1 MKIPDKVYEL
11 LGKYSFK
18 DLKKYYPLIKKH
30 YPSIKKIV
38 EMYIEGL
45 RKNKLEYVIP
55 SIIVILTTMFGGILL
70 ESLAVKIVF
79 GIITLILALI
89 VAKYVA
95 R

>member
-18 DLKKYYPLIKKH
+18 DLKKH

-55 SIIVILTTMFGGILL
+55 SIIVILTTMLGGILL
-70 ESLAVKIVF
+70 DPLAIKIVF
-79 GIITLILALI
+79 GIITFILTLII
-89 VAKYVA
+89 VKYVA